1 MDAYFSEARTSREPR
16 LTTRPVGRTIWSLAW
31 PTTIGLFTVLGANL
45 LDTIYIGR
53 LGARELAALGF
64 CFPVIFTMSA
74 VGFGFGAGATAVIA
88 QAIGRGDGHIVRQ
101 VATNTLLLSFGVIVA
116 LAILGAQSMDVLFRL
131 LGASNEVL
139 PDLRAYMTVYLWGLP
154 VILLPVVLNGFIR
167 ATGETVLPAMVMIA
181 GAVMNAAVSPVL
193 IFGMFGMPELGL
205 AGAAWGVVAARATI
219 AIVSLVIIH
228 YREHLLDYSIG
239 AIRQFIPA
247 VAGVVTIGLPA
258 TMAQIITPLSG
269 AALTRLLSG
278 FGEETVAAFAVGAR
292 VEALFLI
299 AFWALQSGVAPFVG
313 QNFGAR
319 RIDRLAEAARIVLG
333 FSLVWGVLCLGV
345 ALVYG
350 RAITGFF
357 TTDPAVAEIASRY
370 FVIVSAGMIG
380 AGLTLGATAFFY
392 AMGRPFLATAVTA
405 LRFVALYV
413 PIGFFLSRYFGPDGV
428 FVAAAISYIGAGLLS
443 AVLMRA
449 VVRTLMRTHGSTS

>member
-1 MDAYFSEARTSREPR
+1 MDAYSSHARSSREPR

-64 CFPVIFTMSA
+64 CFPVIFTLSA

-88 QAIGRGDGHIVRQ
+88 QAIGRGDGHVARR
-101 VATNTLLLSFGVIVA
+101 VATNTLLLSIGVIVF
-116 LAILGAQSMDVLFRL
+116 LAIFGAQSMDVLFRL
-131 LGASNEVL
+131 LGATPEVL
-139 PDLRAYMTVYLWGLP
+139 GDVRAYMTVYLWGLP
-154 VILLPVVLNGFIR
+154 VILIPVVLNGFIR
-167 ATGETVLPAMVMIA
+167 ATGETFLPAMVMIA
-181 GAVMNAAVSPVL
+181 GAVINAAVSPLL
-193 IFGMFGMPELGL
+193 IFGLFGLPELGL
-205 AGAAWGVVAARATI
+205 AGAAWGVVAARA
-219 AIVSLVIIH
+219 AITVVSLLIIH
-228 YREHLLDYSIG
+228 FRERLLDYSLG
-239 AIRQFIPA
+239 ALRQFIPA

-258 TMAQIITPLSG
+258 TMAQVITPLSG
-269 AALTRLLSG
+269 GALTRLLAG

-319 RIDRLAEAARIVLG
+319 RFDRLAETARIIMG
-333 FSLVWGVLCLGV
+333 FSAFWGVFCLAA
-345 ALVYG
+345 ALLYG

-357 TTDPAVAEIASRY
+357 TTDAEVAAISARY
-370 FVIVSAGMIG
+370 FIIVSAGMIG
-380 AGLTLGATAFFY
+380 AGVMHGATAFFY
-392 AMGRPFLATAVTA
+392 AMGRPVLASAVVA

-413 PIGFFLSRYFGPDGV
+413 PVGFLLSRFFGPDGV
-428 FVAAAISYIGAGLLS
+428 FIAAALSYLGAGLLS
-443 AVLMRA
+443 AVLMNAA
-449 VVRTLMRTHGSTS
+449 VKTLMRTHGGTG